1 MKKADGYDRIINYTE
16 GDVMLFSKKSESVYD
31 LLLVGLGNPGANYEN
46 TRHNAG
52 FDVIDALIKKHGITL
67 GKNKFEALYGDA
79 TLCNKRVLIVKPQTF
94 MNNSGEAVSKLARFY
109 KIPIDKILV
118 VSDDVSLAPGKMRIR
133 LRGSAGGQNG
143 LKNIIEHLS
152 SDEFARI
159 KMGVGDR
166 PDRSSDLVNWV
177 LGRMNEED
185 RKLFDSATENAV
197 KAIETILRDGVEK
210 AMNRYSK

>member
-1 MKKADGYDRIINYTE
+1 
-16 GDVMLFSKKSESVYD
+16 MLFSKKSESVYD
-31 LLLVGLGNPGANYEN
+31 LFLVGLGNPGANYEN

-67 GKNKFEALYGDA
+67 GKNKFDALFSDA
-79 TLCNKRVLIVKPQTF
+79 TICDKRVLIAKPQTF

-109 KIPIDKILV
+109 KIPIDKILI

-166 PDRSSDLVNWV
+166 PDRNSDLVNWV
-177 LGRMNEED
+177 LGRMDEED
-185 RKLFDSATENAV
+185 RKLFDAAVDNAV